1 MIPHRRLTFQL
12 MPLLDLLLIV
22 FFAQYVEMQTLMR
35 EESGRLRASQ
45 QSLTAELD
53 EALHQLISLQQ
64 QLTALDQVKS
74 ERDSLTEDLNRVRF
88 QRDRIGEMV
97 VELFRVPEAAIDQLL
112 QEAKSGQGPTG
123 AEARQL
129 KQKWQQLAGD
139 RQQDIVE
146 HLLTFHE
153 LRKRCDLW
161 DLYIQDDGLIVLTV
175 NGQRQALRA
184 EDATTF
190 ADRLFEAYKALPQPK
205 SLVLILVSYGDARL
219 GVRQAVLD
227 GLPGALERIRADDES
242 RSRYDFAVL
251 GFRPETAQKGR
262 S

>member
-1 MIPHRRLTFQL
+1 MIPHRKLTFQL

-22 FFAQYVEMQTLMR
+22 FFAQYVEMQTLVR

-45 QSLTAELD
+45 RTLTAELD
-53 EALHQLISLQQ
+53 EALHQLSSLQE
-64 QLTALDQVKS
+64 QLTALDHVKS
-74 ERDSLTEDLNRVRF
+74 ERDSLTEDLKRVQF

-97 VELFRVPEAAIDQLL
+97 VELFRVPESAIEELL
-112 QEAKSGQGPTG
+112 RETKSGPGPAA
-123 AEARQL
+123 AEVRQL

-139 RQQDIVE
+139 RQKDIVE

-161 DLYIQDDGLIVLTV
+161 DLYIQADGQIALTV
-175 NGQRQALRA
+175 NGQQQILRA
-184 EDATTF
+184 EDAATF
-190 ADRLFEAYKALPQPK
+190 TDRLFEAYKALPQPK

-227 GLPGALERIRADDES
+227 GLPPALEKIRADDES

-251 GFRPETAQKGR
+251 GFRPEPRPKER
-262 S
+262 P